1 MHHNRFSIKLK
12 IIEVLYSIFV
22 FSGLLKSV
30 FGFYDIFLPLDFTI
44 LSFLCL
50 ITSVFFNLNDVKL
63 ILNTKNGSSILFIFL
78 FTCIVIL
85 SLVYSPSP
93 SYKIE
98 KTLQFQTNF
107 IILILPLFIINFDY
121 KIFIKCSILIN
132 VLLVLWYFNIDLNSS
147 KLIRNTFQFNVY
159 AQFYL
164 PIATLTGI
172 NFLYLYFSKSIFKL
186 KTLLTLFLF
195 GSLFLLRARGPLIFT
210 LLILLLNFLL
220 NFSLKNIKLKFKK
233 LYLLYIPLIGFIF
246 LIFHKKITYL
256 MSNSLY
262 RLSLLFDGLSSNKT
276 MGASVEH
283 RMSNISDSIN
293 LIFDNGLN
301 FLFGYGFGS
310 YGILTLGKDVRSYPH
325 NVLLEVWV
333 ELGFVGVV
341 VFLLFIGNIFILS
354 KKSFSFSFFVML
366 FIFLNMMK
374 SSSISDMRIYF
385 AFMSMMIITIKK

>member
-1 MHHNRFSIKLK
+1 MYHNRFSIKLK
-12 IIEVLYSIFV
+12 IIEVSYSIFV
-22 FSGLLKSV
+22 YSGMLKSV
-30 FGFYDIFLPLDFTI
+30 LGFYDIFLPLDFTI

-50 ITSVFFNLNDVKL
+50 ITSVFFNLNDVKVV
-63 ILNTKNGSSILFIFL
+63 LNTENGSSILFLFL
-78 FTCIVIL
+78 FTCTVIL
-85 SLVYSPSP
+85 SLVYSPSS

-107 IILILPLFIINFDY
+107 IVLILPLFIINFDY

-147 KLIRNTFQFNVY
+147 KLIRDTFQFNVF

-172 NFLYLYFSKSIFKL
+172 NFLYLYMSDSIFKL
-186 KTLLTLFLF
+186 KTLLTLFLI

-210 LLILLLNFLL
+210 LLILLLNFR
-220 NFSLKNIKLKFKK
+220 LKNIKLKFKK
-233 LYLLYIPLIGFIF
+233 IYLLYIPSIGILFF
-246 LIFHKKITYL
+246 IFHKKITYL
-256 MSNSLY
+256 ISNSLY
-262 RLSLLFDGLSSNKT
+262 RLSLLFDGLSKNKT

-325 NVLLEVWV
+325 NVFLEVWV
-333 ELGFVGVV
+333 ELGFVGAV

-366 FIFLNMMK
+366 FIFFNMMK